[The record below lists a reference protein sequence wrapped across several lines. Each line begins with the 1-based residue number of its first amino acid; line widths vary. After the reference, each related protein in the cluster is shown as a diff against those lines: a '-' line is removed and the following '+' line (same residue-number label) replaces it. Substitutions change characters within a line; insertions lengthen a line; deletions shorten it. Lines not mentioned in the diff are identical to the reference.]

1 MKKGIVV
8 FLALLLTVG
17 VGFIIPILINWDV
30 EGTPRT
36 TARSATPD
44 KNSSAAVTNSIVTVN
59 PEVVVPIAS
68 TAPKYESDIK
78 LGTPSPDDLSKNTDI
93 KASPSPVVSKKPS
106 APEPTKNKESADWV
120 ERKIQEHRDEID
132 DEDLEDFRRLYSRV
146 NIAYIQ
152 SIVNEGLDDEGIT
165 QLKSYLRNT
174 LGGDY
179 ERAKELFYKYSYLL
193 SEV

>member
-8 FLALLLTVG
+8 FLALILTVG
-17 VGFIIPILINWDV
+17 TGFIIPILINWDV

-44 KNSSAAVTNSIVTVN
+44 KNSSAAVANGIVTVS
-59 PEVVVPIAS
+59 PEVVVSLTSP
-68 TAPKYESDIK
+68 APKYESDIK
-78 LGTPSPDDLSKNTDI
+78 LGTPSPDNLSQNTDI

-106 APEPTKNKESADWV
+106 APEPTIKESVDWV

-132 DEDLEDFRRLYSRV
+132 DDDLEDFRRLYSRV

-152 SIVNEGLDDEGIT
+152 GIVNDGLDDEGMT